1 MTVPQS
7 LLVVALAVAWLVV
20 LVPSSSRRRGHV
32 KETVEGSGF
41 RVLSRSASPSRR
53 LVRRTAGPSTTASST
68 ATRDRHSAFDHQ
80 GSPTDPGTPDQHST
94 VRSEDQMSSQQVDDS
109 SRAGDDTHSVNAR
122 DNSPRSTGSTR
133 YEPAGPAEA
142 DPAHDP
148 GAQYSPEAHDD
159 ASDETAREEAAAY
172 DEHDE
177 AELRRQYQA
186 WRTATRDDTAE
197 HDSADD
203 DTAPVGTAAEVDPAD
218 VRPIPRRPGRGLY
231 DPEAAE
237 RARAYK
243 FARRRRAVLV
253 LTLLIVGFAI
263 AAVLVSGTLWIGAG
277 LAAVLLALFLTYL
290 RRQVRIEADIRARRL
305 AKLERARQIRP
316 EHAAQAAGSAGPYA
330 QRAPRPSQAS
340 GPVRQ
345 RSNRVV
351 LDLDDDDPS
360 FDDLEQYEP
369 MEYRRAVGQ

>member
-7 LLVVALAVAWLVV
+7 LLVVALAVAWIVV
-20 LVPSSSRRRGHV
+20 LVPSSSRRRAHV

-41 RVLSRSASPSRR
+41 RVLSRPPVAGRR
-53 LVRRTAGPSTTASST
+53 LMRRPVTVAAVQDS
-68 ATRDRHSAFDHQ
+68 RI
-80 GSPTDPGTPDQHST
+80 T
-94 VRSEDQMSSQQVDDS
+94 VRSEDQMASQQPDVDS
-109 SRAGDDTHSVNAR
+109 MRAEDDTVVLDAVEAHGSHPFDPDR
-122 DNSPRSTGSTR
+122 DA
-133 YEPAGPAEA
+133 EPAAADRDADLEA
-142 DPAHDP
+142 D
-148 GAQYSPEAHDD
+148 EV
-159 ASDETAREEAAAY
+159 AREEAAAY

-186 WRTATRDDTAE
+186 WRASTREEPVDDGATVGRDAE
-197 HDSADD
+197 
-203 DTAPVGTAAEVDPAD
+203 PAAEPTN
-218 VRPIPRRPGRGLY
+218 VRPIPRRPGRGTY

-253 LTLLIVGFAI
+253 LTLLIVGFAL
-263 AAVLVSGTLWIGAG
+263 AAVLVSSTLWAGA
-277 LAAVLLALFLTYL
+277 AASAVLLGLFLAYL
-290 RRQVRIEADIRARRL
+290 RRQVKIEADIRRRRL

-316 EHAAQAAGSAGPYA
+316 EHVQDADESADPYA
-330 QRAPRPSQAS
+330 QRTSRPSPAS
-340 GPVRQ
+340 GPVRH

-351 LDLDDDDPS
+351 LELDDDDPG

>member
-7 LLVVALAVAWLVV
+7 LLVVALAVAWLIV

-41 RVLSRSASPSRR
+41 RVLSRTSSAGRR
-53 LVRRTAGPSTTASST
+53 PLRRPAGPPVAS
-68 ATRDRHSAFDHQ
+68 AQ
-80 GSPTDPGTPDQHST
+80 DPRRNA
-94 VRSEDQMSSQQVDDS
+94 RSEDQMASQQVDADS
-109 SRAGDDTHSVNAR
+109 FRAEDDTVVLEPVEAHGSHPYDAYGEDHDGPDGFVDDATDADDAAEAAR
-122 DNSPRSTGSTR
+122 D
-133 YEPAGPAEA
+133 EA
-142 DPAHDP
+142 
-148 GAQYSPEAHDD
+148 
-159 ASDETAREEAAAY
+159 AREEAAAY

-186 WRTATRDDTAE
+186 WRASTRDEELAASAASVGPEVESEAE
-197 HDSADD
+197 P
-203 DTAPVGTAAEVDPAD
+203 TN
-218 VRPIPRRPGRGLY
+218 VRPIPRRPGRGTY

-253 LTLLIVGFAI
+253 LTLLIVGFAA
-263 AAVLVSGTLWIGAG
+263 AAVLVSSSLWIGAG
-277 LAAVLLALFLTYL
+277 VSAVLLALFLAYL
-290 RRQVRIEADIRARRL
+290 RRQVKIEADIRERRL
-305 AKLERARQIRP
+305 AKLQRARQIRP
-316 EHAAQAAGSAGPYA
+316 EHAQSADDLGDSYA
-330 QRAPRPSQAS
+330 QRTSGPIPAP
-340 GPVRQ
+340 GPVRH

-351 LDLDDDDPS
+351 LELDDDDPG

>member
-7 LLVVALAVAWLVV
+7 LLVVALAVAWIVL
-20 LVPSSSRRRGHV
+20 LVPSLTRRRGHV
-32 KETVEGSGF
+32 KESVEGSGF
-41 RVLSRSASPSRR
+41 RVLSRTPSVGRRLARRPLSQTAPSRR
-53 LVRRTAGPSTTASST
+53 AA
-68 ATRDRHSAFDHQ
+68 Q
-80 GSPTDPGTPDQHST
+80 DPRST
-94 VRSEDQMSSQQVDDS
+94 VRSEDQMSSQQVNDS
-109 SRAGDDTHSVNAR
+109 SRAEDDTVVLDAV
-122 DNSPRSTGSTR
+122 DDAPRAHGSTR
-133 YEPAGPAEA
+133 YVPDHERTSDGSDVQDTDVDEA
-142 DPAHDP
+142 A
-148 GAQYSPEAHDD
+148 DD
-159 ASDETAREEAAAY
+159 RDADGSYDDEDAREEAAAY

-186 WRTATRDDTAE
+186 WRASTRTDASTDEAG
-197 HDSADD
+197 SADSVD
-203 DTAPVGTAAEVDPAD
+203 DAD
-218 VRPIPRRPGRGLY
+218 ENPEPSNVRPIPRRPGRGVY

-253 LTLLIVGFAI
+253 MTLLIVGFAL
-263 AAVLVSGTLWIGAG
+263 AAVLVSSTLWIGAG
-277 LAAVLLALFLTYL
+277 LSAVLLALFLTYL

-305 AKLERARQIRP
+305 AKLQRARQIRP
-316 EHAAQAAGSAGPYA
+316 EHAPEADDVAGPYA
-330 QRAPRPSQAS
+330 QRAPRPTPAS

-351 LDLDDDDPS
+351 LDLDDDDPG

>member
-7 LLVVALAVAWLVV
+7 LLVVALAVAWLIV

-32 KETVEGSGF
+32 KETVQGSGF
-41 RVLSRSASPSRR
+41 RVLSRTPAALRR
-53 LVRRTAGPSTTASST
+53 PARRIGNLST
-68 ATRDRHSAFDHQ
+68 AITQ
-80 GSPTDPGTPDQHST
+80 DPRRN
-94 VRSEDQMSSQQVDDS
+94 VRSEDQMASQQVDADN
-109 SRAGDDTHSVNAR
+109 SRAEDDTVVLDAVPTRGSHPYDDDR
-122 DNSPRSTGSTR
+122 DGPDRAERADSTH
-133 YEPAGPAEA
+133 EA
-142 DPAHDP
+142 VHAD
-148 GAQYSPEAHDD
+148 QD
-159 ASDETAREEAAAY
+159 ADAVAREEAAAD

-186 WRTATRDDTAE
+186 WRTSTRDEESAESDATAGP
-197 HDSADD
+197 DA
-203 DTAPVGTAAEVDPAD
+203 GAEPTD
-218 VRPIPRRPGRGLY
+218 VRPIPRRPGRGTY
-231 DPEAAE
+231 DPAAAE

-263 AAVLVSGTLWIGAG
+263 AAVLVSSSLWIGAG
-277 LAAVLLALFLTYL
+277 VSAVLLALFLAYL
-290 RRQVRIEADIRARRL
+290 RRQVKIESDIRHRRL

-316 EHAAQAAGSAGPYA
+316 EHAPDQDVSADPYA
-330 QRAPRPSQAS
+330 QRTSTPYPAS
-340 GPVRQ
+340 GPVRH

-351 LDLDDDDPS
+351 LELDDDDPG